1 MNLYRKE
8 LFWLSHIHGI
18 TARRLRRLLQ
28 RYSSFER
35 LFNLSKKDITVQ
47 NGFTEHEAVSWG
59 RAFDERVSI
68 LERMEQLEE
77 RGIKFVTFQEIEY
90 PSALNSIEE
99 KPYWLY
105 YRGKLPPNQGSYVS
119 IVGARNC
126 TEYGK
131 QVAQWLAG
139 KLAEQGIY
147 VVSGLANG
155 VDTCAHQ
162 GALRAKK
169 DTWAVLA
176 GGVDVCY
183 PPNNQNLYKR
193 IQQQGGILSETSPG
207 VRCMPYL
214 FPLRNRIIAGLS
226 DVTVVVE
233 ARKKSGSL
241 ITAELAI
248 EQGKDVFAV
257 PGRFGDELSEGCN
270 LLIKD
275 GAFIVTNLQDILE
288 ILNKN
293 RHKIRFVPESSKKTL
308 ANEKKIIYSELS
320 FNPISMEE
328 LLIRTGF
335 SIGQLM
341 TLLLEMEFDGWIV
354 QPIKNYYIRKMN

>member
-1 MNLYRKE
+1 MNRYRNE

-18 TARRLRRLLQ
+18 TARRLKRLLQ
-28 RYSSFER
+28 IYPSIEQLTS
-35 LFNLSKKDITVQ
+35 LSPKDITVQ
-47 NGFTEHEAVSWG
+47 NGFTKYEMESWS
-59 RAFDERVSI
+59 RAFREKEKI
-68 LERMEQLEE
+68 LEQMEQLEE
-77 RGIKFVTFQEIEY
+77 RGIHFVTFQEENY
-90 PSALNSIEE
+90 PSVLRKLDD

-105 YRGKLPPNQGSYVS
+105 YRGKLPSNQGTFVS

-126 TEYGK
+126 TDYGC
-131 QVAQWLAG
+131 QVAQWLG
-139 KLAEQGIY
+139 RQFAEQGIS
-147 VVSGLANG
+147 VISGMANG
-155 VDTCAHQ
+155 IDTYAHR
-162 GALRAKK
+162 GALQGKG

-176 GGVDVCY
+176 GGVDICY
-183 PPNNQNLYKR
+183 PPNNQTLYQQ

-207 VRCMPYL
+207 VKCMSYL
-214 FPLRNRIIAGLS
+214 FPLRNRMIAGLS
-226 DVTVVVE
+226 SATIVVE

-241 ITAELAI
+241 ITAELAL

-275 GAFIVTNLQDILE
+275 GAFIVTNIQDIIE

-293 RHKIRFVPESSKKTL
+293 RHKIEFVPESLKKTL

-320 FNPISMEE
+320 FSPISMEE

-341 TLLLEMEFDGWIV
+341 RLLLEMEFDGWIV
-354 QPIKNYYIRKMN
+354 QPMKNYYIRKLN